1 MPTSDMFHGGRE
13 DGDPETGFLDAAGL
27 DEMLDG
33 ELSRAARHE
42 LPLALVML
50 EISTGKEKLSDDVV
64 SRIAKD
70 VAVTIEDRIRGEDHA
85 ARLGPLRFAVLAVET
100 GDSETIA
107 ADLAAHVR
115 HTVMRSPGYGKD
127 LTVSVGAIDCQFDE
141 LTRQELLRE
150 AERSLA
156 ASILS
161 GAGVAFPAPPNEA
174 PPAEAPAASPRSDQ
188 RV

>member
-1 MPTSDMFHGGRE
+1 MFHGGRE
-13 DGDPETGFLDAAGL
+13 DGDPETGFLDTAGL
-27 DEMLDG
+27 DEILDG

-42 LPLALVML
+42 LPLTLVML
-50 EISTGKEKLSDDVV
+50 EISTGKEYLSDDVV

-70 VAVTIEDRIRGEDHA
+70 VAVTIEGRIRAEDHA

-115 HTVMRSPGYGKD
+115 HTVTRSPGFGKD
-127 LTVSVGAIDCQFDE
+127 LAVSVGAIDCQFDE

-150 AERSLA
+150 AERCLA
-156 ASILS
+156 AAILS
-161 GAGVAFPAPPNEA
+161 GAGVAFPPPPNDA
-174 PPAEAPAASPRSDQ
+174 PPAEAPASFPRTDQ

>member
-1 MPTSDMFHGGRE
+1 MFHGGRE
-13 DGDPETGFLDAAGL
+13 DADPETGFLDVAGL
-27 DEMLDG
+27 DEILDG

-50 EISTGKEKLSDDVV
+50 EISTGGKERLSDDEV

-70 VAVTIEDRIRGEDHA
+70 VAVTIEDRIRAEDHA

-107 ADLAAHVR
+107 ADLVAHVR
-115 HTVMRSPGYGKD
+115 HTVNRSPGYGKE
-127 LTVSVGAIDCQFDE
+127 LAVSVGAIDCQFDE

-156 ASILS
+156 AETLS
-161 GAGVAFPAPPNEA
+161 GAGVAFPARSNDMSPT
-174 PPAEAPAASPRSDQ
+174 EAPASPPRSDQ